1 MVHLCSIM
9 IKTLD
14 VFNMQKSKIY
24 TIKLLCSD
32 LYTYTTADAQCLW
45 DSGDLISRCNFNT
58 QLPCEVSTAYTV
70 NCAFLFRAHHVA
82 YPFWRP
88 DTTSCTPGDI
98 SWACIYPGSRW
109 LFEWASLAPP
119 LLRSTVC
126 TTVVQSRHVRANIPR
141 RCISRDRQFPA
152 KEPIYDR
159 DRSCA
164 R

>member
-1 MVHLCSIM
+1 MSLYAEIIYKILYVQTFTHIPQPMHSVSEIVAILSAGVTSIHSFP
-9 IKTLD
+9 
-14 VFNMQKSKIY
+14 VRYQ
-24 TIKLLCSD
+24 
-32 LYTYTTADAQCLW
+32 A
-45 DSGDLISRCNFNT
+45 
-58 QLPCEVSTAYTV
+58 PYTV
-70 NCAFLFRAHHVA
+70 NRAFLFRAHHVV

-98 SWACIYPGSRW
+98 SWACICPGSRW

-126 TTVVQSRHVRANIPR
+126 ATVVQSRHVRANIPR

-152 KEPIYDR
+152 KEPWHKFCDR